1 MDYEYNQTNNMTVV
15 YHPQHGHIHTENW
28 IEASLRKRPDDPAD
42 PNYNQPLNWDIIGN
56 TQKISFC
63 LVNSATCVCSDPWA
77 CTDISPT
84 DILTEI
90 DNYTG
95 SASNLWSDPLL
106 GLWGN
111 ANFLKNK
118 LAQFPNYLLG
128 KRYQCNEN
136 QHQGIAP
143 GLLDIY
149 GANTPGNAILLPCDL
164 PTGQYYIV
172 AQVDPTNTYEEEN
185 NENNLTVVPVSIT
198 MPTEPPIHSNQVIIP
213 SGIYGEP
220 ANNVT
225 WSLDNRINGVV
236 KIPAGKTLTI
246 EHCTIE
252 FMTPQSGIIVE
263 KGGALHL
270 HNATLRGNE
279 CLGNVWKGIVVDG
292 DANHSIW
299 SGANYNLTDHG
310 IAHVENA
317 IIQDALIGVQVGSF
331 VPTMGG
337 GILKVAD
344 SRFINNSVAI
354 YYMPHFI
361 QEVTNIEEVHVEI
374 NAPFKAEHRFPDLGY
389 TGILLINRSMVMYN
403 CHFSNTN
410 YTIPREE
417 RGTGI
422 ITYRSE
428 IAVGGTSPCTFN
440 NLYKGIDAYAAGSL
454 YSGHYIYNNT
464 FTSVAK
470 GITLNGNAMSEIRG
484 NTFEYLLSDDYAV
497 FAMHTP
503 GVDIGHNTLL
513 VSSMPNPGS
522 NKPYG
527 ITLRNS
533 GKVGSIIHNNTFKA
547 IVNDACLTPP
557 SCLYR
562 FRTAIQTEG
571 GNNPNVLIDCNQ
583 FQAISDYD
591 IRVFDSY
598 DFKDQ
603 GGCNDVDP
611 IINPTANNWHNPAII
626 SGTYHIY
633 YHNNT
638 ETFNVTYE
646 PGYQPSLVSY
656 NITTDECTD
665 ESTDCTAYRFEGS
678 EIGERIAYLQNG
690 MSQSAT
696 WQEYE
701 RFYAELM
708 RTYLQNHLYAQ
719 AKTETEARN
728 DAEGNKIL
736 IATYADERNLALA
749 DSLLQTLPLQNQDD
763 ADFYSFFSAYLAQL
777 QTNPY
782 LLPFDGK
789 APTAAAL
796 QIQNMAAPA
805 TPPNSAALFAQS
817 VQATQQN
824 IAYTRMPADEV
835 IAQIAYVHK
844 PAVLRL
850 MPNPAQNETYI
861 WIETPTTMQLATRLN
876 VYDYTGRLLL
886 TQPLPAQN
894 TYQPIQLNTQTL
906 PNGLYICEL
915 LTKDGSIVTG
925 KLIISR

>member
-1 MDYEYNQTNNMTVV
+1 MTVV

-185 NENNLTVVPVSIT
+185 DENNLTVVPVSIN
-198 MPTEPPIHSNQVIIP
+198 MPTYPPPHSNQIITP
-213 SGIYGEP
+213 TGIYGEP
-220 ANNVT
+220 LNNVV

-279 CLGNVWKGIVVDG
+279 CLGNVWKGIVVNG

-310 IAHVENA
+310 IAHIENA

-403 CHFSNTN
+403 CNFSNTN

-428 IAVGGTSPCTFN
+428 IAVGNSTSPCTFN

-454 YSGHYIYNNT
+454 YSGHYIHNNT

-470 GITLNGNAMSEIRG
+470 GITLNGNAMSEIQG

-497 FAMHTP
+497 FAIYTP
-503 GVDIGHNTLL
+503 GIDIGHNTLL

-533 GKVGSIIHNNTFKA
+533 GKVGSTIHNNLFKA
-547 IVNDACLTPP
+547 VVNDACLTPP

-562 FRTAIQTEG
+562 FRTAIQAEG
-571 GNNPNVLIDCNQ
+571 GSNPNVLIDCNQ

-603 GGCNDVDP
+603 GGCDP
-611 IINPTANNWHNPAII
+611 ADFALNPTANVWHNPAII

-638 ETFNVTYE
+638 ESFNVTYE
-646 PGYQPSLVSY
+646 PGYEPTEVSD
-656 NITTDECTD
+656 NISTFDCTD
-665 ESTDCTAYRFEGS
+665 EPADCTAYRFEGG
-678 EIGERIAYLQNG
+678 EIGERISYLQNG

-708 RTYLQNHLYAQ
+708 RTYLQHHLYDQ
-719 AKTETEARN
+719 AKAETHARN

-749 DSLLQTLPLQNQDD
+749 DSLLQTLPLQTPDD

-777 QTNPY
+777 QTDPY

-789 APTAAAL
+789 APTASQL
-796 QIQNMAAPA
+796 QMQNMAAPA
-805 TPPNSAALFAQS
+805 TPPNQAALFAQT
-817 VQATQQN
+817 VVAAKQTL
-824 IAYTRMPADEV
+824 AYKRTPTDTDSEKWLTNPA
-835 IAQIAYVHK
+835 Q
-844 PAVLRL
+844 PAIKFV
-850 MPNPAQNETYI
+850 PNPAQDLVYLFIDTQELQGKVHVYNAMGMPVMTQQVNSRY
-861 WIETPTTMQLATRLN
+861 TDLNVAQLAN
-876 VYDYTGRLLL
+876 GVYFCRFTTDSGKHT
-886 TQPLPAQN
+886 
-894 TYQPIQLNTQTL
+894 
-906 PNGLYICEL
+906 
-915 LTKDGSIVTG
+915 TG
-925 KLIISR
+925 KFVILR